1 MGCAPSVAWR
11 EDWRS
16 IMWEWASGWIAP
28 AATIIAAMMTA
39 ANAGARVTGWGFVV
53 FTIGSIAWSV
63 LASLSG
69 QGNLLVTNLFLTFVN
84 AVGVWRWLGREAT
97 YEIGSLR
104 AVRRSSRTHAAPT
117 LFSASHA
124 VGAEVTD
131 ANGEKLGVVVD
142 LMLRRD
148 QRSLCYVVI
157 AHHGLGGVGETASG
171 RRSGRLGLCGRRRAN
186 QYVGCA
192 LGRSAG
198 AAGGQLALS
207 ISLAGKGFAR
217 RSPPGIERP
226 ALGRPYKAS
235 RRRRD

>member
-1 MGCAPSVAWR
+1 
-11 EDWRS
+11 
-16 IMWEWASGWIAP
+16 
-28 AATIIAAMMTA
+28 MTA

-117 LFSASHA
+117 LFSACHA
-124 VGAEVTD
+124 VGAEITD

-142 LMLRRD
+142 LMLGGTSVASATSS
-148 QRSLCYVVI
+148 SLI
-157 AHHGLGGVGETASG
+157 MG
-171 RRSGRLGLCGRRRAN
+171 
-186 QYVGCA
+186 
-192 LGRSAG
+192 
-198 AAGGQLALS
+198 
-207 ISLAGKGFAR
+207 
-217 RSPPGIERP
+217 
-226 ALGRPYKAS
+226 
-235 RRRRD
+235 

>member
-157 AHHGLGGVGETASG
+157 AHHGLGGVGETLRAVDPADLDFADGVARTSMSG
-171 RRSGRLGLCGRRRAN
+171 ARLD
-186 QYVGCA
+186 A
-192 LGRSAG
+192 LPALQADNWPSAFP
-198 AAGGQLALS
+198 
-207 ISLAGKGFAR
+207 LAGKG
-217 RSPPGIERP
+217 SPADHPPE
-226 ALGRPYKAS
+226 
-235 RRRRD
+235 